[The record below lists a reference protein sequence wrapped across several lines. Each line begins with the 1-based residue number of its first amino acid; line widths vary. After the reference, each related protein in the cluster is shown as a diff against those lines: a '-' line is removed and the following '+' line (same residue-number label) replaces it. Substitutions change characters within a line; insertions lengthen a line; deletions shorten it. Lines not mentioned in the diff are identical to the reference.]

1 MIAFCRA
8 APRVAELLALRA
20 QVLFTWSGW
29 AATPAAEIR
38 KAPASGDPGDGS
50 TCYRRWL
57 AALERWPRRK
67 ALQATGILDERRAS
81 DPARPADSPG
91 QRSVAGAGDIGLV
104 KAHSS

>member
-20 QVLFTWSGW
+20 QVLFAWSGW
-29 AATPAAEIR
+29 AATPAAEIK
-38 KAPASGDPGDGS
+38 KALASGDPGDGS

-67 ALQATGILDERRAS
+67 AVQATETLDERGAAEAPPHGPPIRLDSGPLQAQATSAS
-81 DPARPADSPG
+81 
-91 QRSVAGAGDIGLV
+91 
-104 KAHSS
+104 

>member
-8 APRVAELLALRA
+8 APWVAELLALRA

-29 AATPAAEIR
+29 VAATPAAEIK

-67 ALQATGILDERRAS
+67 ALQATETLDERRAAEAT
-81 DPARPADSPG
+81 PHGPPIRLDSGPL
-91 QRSVAGAGDIGLV
+91 QAQVTSA
-104 KAHSS
+104 S